1 MLDVFELLV
10 VRKLFSLKCHT
21 KNIIG
26 PYYSFDGPLK
36 SKTEMNFV
44 RVTQ

>member
-10 VRKLFSLKCHT
+10 VRKRFSLKCHT

-26 PYYSFDGPLK
+26 PYYSIDGPLK